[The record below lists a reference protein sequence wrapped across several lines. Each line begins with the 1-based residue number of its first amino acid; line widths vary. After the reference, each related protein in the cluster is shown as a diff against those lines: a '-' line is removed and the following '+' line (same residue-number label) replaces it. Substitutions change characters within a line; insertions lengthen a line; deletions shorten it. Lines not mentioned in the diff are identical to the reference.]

1 MDARLDEAQER
12 LRDSA
17 RGFLSRECPMRFVRD
32 MMDDPVGTNEAV
44 WMQLAGLGWTGLVVP
59 ERYGGAGLGWL
70 DLAVLFEET
79 GAALLP
85 GPLFSTV
92 ALGGNAIA
100 CAGSAEQC
108 ERWLEPLA
116 AGTLRATLA
125 LQEPGGGATGPVRLT
140 ARRADGG
147 FLLSGAK
154 AFVSDAQGAD
164 LVVVAARRERA
175 DGPLL
180 LAAVP
185 AAASGLRIRPVAYTD
200 ATRKLAE
207 LTLDDVFV
215 PEEAILGGER
225 DATAALEAALDRARV
240 ALGAEMCGL
249 ASRVLELS
257 VAHARTREQFGK
269 PIGSFQ
275 AIQHKC
281 ADMLLRVENMRS
293 AVWYAAWALDEDEQ
307 DAHLAACMVQA
318 YASEACSDVA
328 GEGIQ
333 IHGGQ
338 GYTWEQDLHL
348 YYKRAKAD
356 EVALG
361 DGALHREHVARVAV
375 DGG

>member
-125 LQEPGGGATGPVRLT
+125 LQEPGGGATGP
-140 ARRADGG
+140 APRRWTLPMDPGRFRRRSGG
-147 FLLSGAK
+147 FA
-154 AFVSDAQGAD
+154 
-164 LVVVAARRERA
+164 
-175 DGPLL
+175 PLL
-180 LAAVP
+180 
-185 AAASGLRIRPVAYTD
+185 
-200 ATRKLAE
+200 
-207 LTLDDVFV
+207 
-215 PEEAILGGER
+215 GGR
-225 DATAALEAALDRARV
+225 LKV
-240 ALGAEMCGL
+240 
-249 ASRVLELS
+249 
-257 VAHARTREQFGK
+257 
-269 PIGSFQ
+269 
-275 AIQHKC
+275 
-281 ADMLLRVENMRS
+281 
-293 AVWYAAWALDEDEQ
+293 
-307 DAHLAACMVQA
+307 
-318 YASEACSDVA
+318 
-328 GEGIQ
+328 
-333 IHGGQ
+333 
-338 GYTWEQDLHL
+338 
-348 YYKRAKAD
+348 
-356 EVALG
+356 
-361 DGALHREHVARVAV
+361 
-375 DGG
+375 